1 MAQAHYEIFLDKE
14 NKPRFRL
21 RAPNG
26 EIIATSEAYKVR
38 AGCRDGIRAVQKY
51 ARYAVIQDLTVK
63 NKGEKGPAVFLGIQ
77 GEIKDS
83 SVNRA

>member
-14 NKPRFRL
+14 KKPRFRL
-21 RAPNG
+21 RTPNG
-26 EIIATSEAYKVR
+26 EIIATSEAYAVR
-38 AGCRDGIRAVQKY
+38 AGCRAGIRAVQKY
-51 ARYAVIQDLTVK
+51 ARYAVIEDLTVK
-63 NKGEKGPAVFLGIQ
+63 DKGEKGHAVFPGIQ

>member
-1 MAQAHYEIFLDKE
+1 MCSSDL
-14 NKPRFRL
+14 
-21 RAPNG
+21 
-26 EIIATSEAYKVR
+26 IATSEAYRVR

-51 ARYAVIQDLTVK
+51 ARYAVIEDLTVK
-63 NKGEKGPAVFLGIQ
+63 GKGEKGPAVFPGIQ